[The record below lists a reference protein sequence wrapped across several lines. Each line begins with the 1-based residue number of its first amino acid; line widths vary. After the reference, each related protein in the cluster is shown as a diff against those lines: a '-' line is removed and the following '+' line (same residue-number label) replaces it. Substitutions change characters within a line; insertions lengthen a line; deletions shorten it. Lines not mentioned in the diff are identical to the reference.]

1 MSTVRTVSR
10 LVLGG
15 LASWGVA
22 SSGLLPAGDP
32 FTSTLNLLPLW
43 VAGFAELSRRAER
56 AGARRVGLLPRAFER
71 AALIGLV
78 VAVLVRDRL
87 PFDRTEEPIAAGF
100 ALLLLAWG
108 ARRLVA
114 WRPLLGTR
122 LPDRPSAL
130 FLLLPLLVYLALLPW
145 STEHR
150 PPDGDEP
157 WYLLITHS
165 LVHDLDAELSNNYRN
180 GDWRGFLDRPMEPQ
194 PGDPEGKHG
203 ERYSRHN
210 ALLPLMLAPAY
221 AVGGKLGALAVMA
234 LLTAAVAW
242 FTLRLAARYV
252 PDRPGEALMAYG
264 LLALGPPLLLYS
276 YEIWVEVPAALLAL
290 VALDAIN
297 RLPGANGDS
306 LSPWRTERARLWW
319 VIAVAVALLPL
330 LKIRFMLLAAPLVA
344 LAWWHAG
351 RPWRPLLALGGALG
365 ALAGGILLHNR
376 LIFGNPLKIHS
387 WQEVE
392 LHHYTVRQYL
402 LGGSGLFWDVAF
414 GLFACAPLWLV
425 LLPAVPTLFARHRG
439 LLLDLAVFV
448 GPYMAIVVP
457 RSEWYGGWSPPFRYA
472 LVALPLL
479 AIALVPAL
487 AERRRFGART
497 LAAGLGLLTL
507 VLTLLWVVTPG
518 WTYNFA
524 DGRTYLLDHLSRWLS
539 ADVARLFPSSVRAR
553 PATWIWPLVTVV
565 LVPLLWR
572 FPRRRFGPP
581 ALWGGAALVAM
592 ALLVPVAA
600 LELPTRRIELEDPA
614 VIKTGGHLHP
624 DAWVI
629 DRTRFR
635 GSWVLREGEELTAPV
650 VAGGRRATLAV
661 EVQLVRHHP
670 SGAILE
676 LWAGD
681 RRLVTFELADREGYQ
696 RIDLPEQE
704 WPAGEPLRLVFP
716 ASSSAPLPNGAVL
729 DFVEISWR

>member
-1 MSTVRTVSR
+1 MSAIATVSR
-10 LVLGG
+10 LMLGG

-22 SSGLLPAGDP
+22 RWDPLPAEDP
-32 FTSTLNLLPLW
+32 FASTFTLLPLLV
-43 VAGFAELSRRAER
+43 VAFAELSRWAER
-56 AGARRVGLLPRAFER
+56 AGARRVEPLPRAFER
-71 AALIGLV
+71 AALVGLI
-78 VAVLVRDRL
+78 VAALGRGCL
-87 PFDRTEEPIAAGF
+87 PFDRAEAPIAAGF
-100 ALLLLAWG
+100 VLLLLAYG

-114 WRPLLGTR
+114 WRPLLGAS
-122 LPDRPSAL
+122 LPDRPSSL
-130 FLLLPLLVYLALLPW
+130 FLLLPFLSYLALLPW

-150 PPDGDEP
+150 PPNGDEP

-165 LVHDLDAELSNNYRN
+165 LVHDLDAELSNNYRD
-180 GDWRGFLDRPMEPQ
+180 GDWRGFLDRRMEPQ

-242 FTLRLAARYV
+242 LTLRLAARYV
-252 PDRPGEALMAYG
+252 PDRPGEALIAYG

-276 YEIWVEVPAALLAL
+276 YQIWVEVPAALLAL

-297 RLPGANGDS
+297 RLPGASGES
-306 LSPWRTERARLWW
+306 ASPWRTERARLWW
-319 VIAVAVALLPL
+319 VIALAVALLPL

-365 ALAGGILLHNR
+365 VLAGGILLHNR

-392 LHHYTVRQYL
+392 LHHYTLRQYL
-402 LGGSGLFWDVAF
+402 LGGSGLFYDAAF
-414 GLFACAPLWLV
+414 GLFACAPIWMV
-425 LLPAVPTLFARHRG
+425 LLPAIPTLFARHRG
-439 LLLDLAVFV
+439 LLLDLGVFV
-448 GPYMAIVVP
+448 GPYLAIVVP

-472 LVALPLL
+472 LVSLPLL

-507 VLTLLWVVTPG
+507 VLTALWVVAPG

-524 DGRTYLLDHLSRWLS
+524 DGRTYLLDHFSRWLS
-539 ADVARLFPSSVRAR
+539 TDVARLFPSSVRFR
-553 PATWIWPLVTVV
+553 PATWAWPLVTVV
-565 LVPLLWR
+565 LLPLLWR
-572 FPRRRFGPP
+572 FPRRRLGPP
-581 ALWGGAALVAM
+581 VVWGGAALLGLS
-592 ALLVPVAA
+592 LLVPLAA
-600 LELPTRRIELEDPA
+600 LELPTQRIELEDPA
-614 VIKTGGHLHP
+614 VVKTGGHLHP
-624 DAWVI
+624 DPWVI

-650 VAGGRRATLAV
+650 AAGGGRAALAV
-661 EVQLVRHHP
+661 EVQLVRHH
-670 SGAILE
+670 SGPVILE
-676 LWAGD
+676 VWAGERHLTD
-681 RRLVTFELADREGYQ
+681 FELADREGYQ
-696 RIDLPEQE
+696 RLDLGEHE
-704 WPAGEPLRLVFP
+704 WPAGARLRLVFP
-716 ASSSAPLPNGAVL
+716 ASGAASLPNGAVL
-729 DFVEISWR
+729 DFVETSWR